1 MGIDIRLPIGVLFL
15 LLGVILTA
23 YGALAGASNYRQPLD
38 MNINLIW
45 GLVLL
50 VFGILMTV
58 LGRRGARAAA
68 QAEQSDSKSP
78 NSSGHR

>member
-15 LLGVILTA
+15 LLGLILTA
-23 YGALAGASNYRQPLD
+23 YGALADTSHYRQSLD

-45 GLVLL
+45 GIVLL
-50 VFGILMTV
+50 IFGVVMLL
-58 LGRRGARAAA
+58 LGRRGARAA
-68 QAEQSDSKSP
+68 QAEQSDSQSP